1 MSTGIRLDRRTVVAG
16 LAALPVIRA
25 VPAIAQT
32 GGLPSALAYDIT
44 YRSKSVGHHRVAI
57 AAEGDQTR
65 VTHDLAIKVTLL
77 GISLYSLQQNSTELW
92 ADDRLVRLNSTS
104 VKRGKKVELRGEASG
119 DGFALTGPDGTRTI
133 ASSIATT
140 NALWRA
146 KMLERSELLDTSDGS
161 VLPRKLD
168 PLGQDIAL
176 NKYQLD
182 FGDTQMVA
190 WFDAALLAKADVT
203 QDGNTIR
210 YVRT

>member
-1 MSTGIRLDRRTVVAG
+1 
-16 LAALPVIRA
+16 
-25 VPAIAQT
+25 
-32 GGLPSALAYDIT
+32 
-44 YRSKSVGHHRVAI
+44 
-57 AAEGDQTR
+57 
-65 VTHDLAIKVTLL
+65 LL